1 MKKILVLVY
10 TILIISC
17 SGNEDNV
24 TVEVSIQAVSPE
36 LSSSADIPIEDKS
49 TIGTNSFF
57 IIFDPLS
64 YL

>member
-36 LSSSADIPIEDKS
+36 LRSSADTAIENKS
-49 TIGTNSFF
+49 AKGTNSFF
-57 IIFDPLS
+57 IIFNPLS